1 MENIARL
8 LFEAKMLKD
17 IPRSGFHFLG
27 VGRESVAEHSYM
39 TAVVAYVMSNLVPDV
54 DALKLT
60 SMCLVHDL
68 PEARIGD
75 LNTVQK
81 QYVKAD
87 EQKAIN
93 HITER
98 LPFGHVIADL
108 LAEFNEGK
116 TIEAKLA
123 RDADQIALILEL
135 KALHDIGFGAPKK
148 WLPHI
153 LQRLQTPCGKELAQ
167 SILKTGSD
175 EWWFD
180 NCVDS
185 PSGNQ

>member
-17 IPRSGFHFLG
+17 IPRSGYHFLG
-27 VGRESVAEHSYM
+27 VGKESVAEHSFM
-39 TAVVAYVMSNLVPDV
+39 TTIVAYVMSNLVQDV

-60 SMCLVHDL
+60 AMCLVHDL

-87 EQKAIN
+87 EQKAIG
-93 HITER
+93 HMIER
-98 LPFGHVIADL
+98 LPFGASIAGL
-108 LAEFNEGK
+108 LDEFNEGK
-116 TIEAKLA
+116 SIEAKLA
-123 RDADQIALILEL
+123 RDADQIAFILEL
-135 KALHDIGFGAPKK
+135 KGLHDIGYEPPKK

-153 LQRLQTPCGKELAQ
+153 LERLKTTTGKELAQ
-167 SILKTGSD
+167 SILKTGRD
-175 EWWFD
+175 DWWFD
-180 NCVDS
+180 NCVDR
-185 PSGNQ
+185 SG